1 MSQLPTLGILG
12 AGKLGVVLGQL
23 ATKAGYEVYISG
35 SGSVDKI
42 ALTVEVLI
50 PGAKAATS
58 QEVASRSDIVILAL
72 PLSKFRELS
81 KEALEN
87 KLVVDAMNYWW
98 EVDGPRDDFI
108 RPEQSSSEAVQEFLE
123 SSRVI
128 KAFNHM
134 GYHDLHD
141 GARAKGESD
150 RKAIAIAGN
159 DSGDVDAVTKLV
171 DNLGFDPL
179 YIGDLNQG
187 KVLEAGTKAF
197 GANLSRN
204 ELAKLLNYDVRSR

>member
-1 MSQLPTLGILG
+1 MTQLPTIGILG

-58 QEVASRSDIVILAL
+58 QEVARKSDLVILAL
-72 PLSKFRELS
+72 PLSKFRDLP

-87 KLVVDAMNYWW
+87 KLVIDAMNYWW

-108 RPEQSSSEAVQEFLE
+108 HPEQSSSEAVQEFLE
-123 SSRVI
+123 NPRII

-141 GARAKGESD
+141 GARAKGEPD

-159 DSGDVDAVTKLV
+159 DSGDVDIVAKLV

-179 YIGDLNQG
+179 YIGDLSQG
-187 KVLEAGTKAF
+187 KMLEAGTKAF
-197 GANLSRN
+197 GANLNKN

>member
-1 MSQLPTLGILG
+1 VSQLPTLGILG

-72 PLSKFRELS
+72 PLSKFRELP

-108 RPEQSSSEAVQEFLE
+108 HPEQSSSSTRIPREL
-123 SSRVI
+123 
-128 KAFNHM
+128 KNHQ
-134 GYHDLHD
+134 
-141 GARAKGESD
+141 
-150 RKAIAIAGN
+150 
-159 DSGDVDAVTKLV
+159 
-171 DNLGFDPL
+171 GFQPH
-179 YIGDLNQG
+179 G
-187 KVLEAGTKAF
+187 
-197 GANLSRN
+197 LS
-204 ELAKLLNYDVRSR
+204 